1 MRRPI
6 LWLLLAL
13 CSCKSKDVE
22 DVSTGKVVLNSG
34 QREPKVLR
42 KPRKPDEWFEKQI
55 ETIALERKQGKIREA
70 ITRIYAARDEYP
82 AARHRKQLD
91 GLLGQLNQDVLDLE
105 TITAWV
111 EVSKDPVGFGEPVRL
126 RIHLRN
132 GSKRRVKIPARRSK
146 TSNSVFLLT
155 LVRRDYDVRA
165 HISTR
170 RTQLRRKVTVDFDIP
185 AGGSADQI
193 LIFDAD
199 EIGNDS
205 GLDGFR
211 TFTVGGML
219 RPVVLEIG
227 GLRRWEAIRIKS
239 AMVRSFRPNWEH
251 LAKDSLKKVGLA
263 LKREWGVHLLTA
275 SALLPNQDRLKAVDL
290 MVDNLRGDRRIDWAT
305 FAALQHLTN
314 LNMGRD
320 ASAWRAWWPRVRT
333 TFFVKPRKQPK
344 DKPAFD

>member
-6 LWLLLAL
+6 LWILLAL
-13 CSCKSKDVE
+13 CSCRSKDIE
-22 DVSTGKVVLNSG
+22 DVSTGRVDLKSR
-34 QREPKVLR
+34 QHPSKVLR
-42 KPRKPDEWFEKQI
+42 KPRKPDEWFEKEI
-55 ETIALERKQGKIREA
+55 ETVALERKQGKIREA
-70 ITRIYAARDEYP
+70 IIRIYAARDEYP
-82 AARHRKQLD
+82 ARRHRMQLD

-111 EVSKDPVGFGEPVRL
+111 EVSKDPVGFGEPLRL

-132 GSKRRVKIPARRSK
+132 GSNRRIKIPARRRKS
-146 TSNSVFLLT
+146 SSSVFLLK

-165 HISTR
+165 HISIRSTLVR
-170 RTQLRRKVTVDFDIP
+170 RNLTVDLDIP
-185 AGGSADQI
+185 AGGSTDQI
-193 LIFDAD
+193 LILNAD
-199 EIGNDS
+199 DIGNDS
-205 GLDGFR
+205 GLEGFR

-219 RPVVLEIG
+219 RPAVLEIG

-239 AMVRSFRPNWEH
+239 VMVRSFRPNWEH
-251 LAKDSLKKVGLA
+251 LAKDPLKKVGLA

-275 SALLPNQDRLKAVDL
+275 SALLANGDRQKAVDL

-333 TFFVKPRKQPK
+333 TFFVEPTKKPK
-344 DKPAFD
+344 DKPVFD